1 MNFYTGLSSI
11 EVFSAV
17 FNLIEPYLPSISYWV
32 GPYRMRRRQKSYRK
46 SYSKVRQYMN
56 HKFKRKLPHKDELFL
71 TFMRLRLGLL
81 SEYIA
86 ERFGIS
92 PTLSSRIFTTWI
104 RILSKLLGHALITW
118 LPQEAVH
125 SNLPGVFIK
134 AGYKKCCV
142 ILDCAEVFIER
153 PKSLINQACTWS
165 EYKHHN
171 TIKFLVGISP
181 TGYIT
186 FLSDCYG
193 GRASDRYIVKDS
205 GFYDL
210 LEREDMVM
218 ADRGFQIHDELL
230 LRFCILQVPPGARAK
245 SQMTTDEYKKKKDI
259 ANLRIQFERA
269 INRIKFL

>member
-1 MNFYTGLSSI
+1 MASTRS
-11 EVFSAV
+11 
-17 FNLIEPYLPSISYWV
+17 
-32 GPYRMRRRQKSYRK
+32 RR
-46 SYSKVRQYMN
+46 
-56 HKFKRKLPHKDELFL
+56 
-71 TFMRLRLGLL
+71 
-81 SEYIA
+81 
-86 ERFGIS
+86 
-92 PTLSSRIFTTWI
+92 
-104 RILSKLLGHALITW
+104 
-118 LPQEAVH
+118 
-125 SNLPGVFIK
+125 SNLPSVFIK

-218 ADRGFQIHDELL
+218 ADKRFQIHEELL
-230 LRFCILQVPPGARAK
+230 LRFCSLQVPPGARAK
-245 SQMTTDEYKKKKDI
+245 SQMTTDECKKTKDI
-259 ANLRIQFERA
+259 ANLRIHVEKA
-269 INRIKFL
+269 INRINFFEY

>member
-46 SYSKVRQYMN
+46 SYSKVRQYKN
-56 HKFKRKLPHKDELFL
+56 HKFKRKLSHKDEFFL

-134 AGYKKCCV
+134 AGYKKCRV

-193 GRASDRYIVKDS
+193 GRASDRCIVKDS
-205 GFYDL
+205 GFYNL

-218 ADRGFQIHDELL
+218 ADRGFQIHEELY
-230 LRFCILQVPPGARAK
+230 C
-245 SQMTTDEYKKKKDI
+245 
-259 ANLRIQFERA
+259 
-269 INRIKFL
+269 